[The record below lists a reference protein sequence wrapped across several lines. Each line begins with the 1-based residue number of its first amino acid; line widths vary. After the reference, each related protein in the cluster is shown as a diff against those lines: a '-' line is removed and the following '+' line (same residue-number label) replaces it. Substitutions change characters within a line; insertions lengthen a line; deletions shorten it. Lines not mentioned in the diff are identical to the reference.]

1 MKLPLVHRSI
11 AWKASAIVGLTL
23 LAPALGGS
31 TEIWAQSSLA
41 LATGGLLILSPPRRS
56 LGLFPNVCFC
66 ALFLIALS
74 GFLPAR
80 WFGEDEMRSAFT
92 SFGISLPGTRS
103 PQPWITLESTWLLL
117 LGLAWTYFL
126 FAYEWP
132 DRYRKRIWLFYAGG
146 ILFLASVLIVAF
158 VSKQRIPFWP
168 EVPAFGFFPNRNQ
181 TSNVLGLGGVMI
193 YALGLQSL
201 QENRRYWWCWPVSLS
216 IVCWAL
222 ILNYSRAGI
231 ILFFFGALAVHIYW
245 WSTTKEHRRPLIAFG
260 GLAFLI
266 ALFIIDGGATLVRFG
281 KETSAFFAPAQNLRL
296 TIYRDAFALLNKAPL
311 LGLGL
316 GNFPPI
322 FSVHRQYSV
331 ADNDVIHPESDW
343 LWVALELGW
352 LAHLLLLILFVWW
365 IKQCRPFTPGTFRL
379 MRASA
384 MICGCAFAVHGIF
397 DVSGHRI
404 GSLWPALF
412 LASIAIYP
420 ACRFRS
426 SPTIALTFRVV
437 GSFFICVGL
446 FWLIS
451 IFSARIFPT
460 TAALNRLQIRIEE
473 AARTDDYGA
482 VLTLTS
488 EALRIAPLDWS
499 LYHKRGAAE
508 AALFNS
514 LTATER
520 DFAAARYL
528 LPYWP
533 DLLFNEGAAWF
544 AVGATDRAFDVWEEA
559 LQRLPQKAPGI
570 YNRIFNLIKSDPA
583 AVDRWR
589 QLAHTNKEFL
599 FIFLQNA
606 RPLEFEIEL
615 DRLLAGDQQLQSLTP
630 NELSMLFSIWSE
642 KGDKLRLAQ
651 VLRENPDWQKI
662 GWKQL
667 ARVYADYQDYRQA
680 YETVLKFDPPPV
692 LPERNSDESLE
703 KLAARFQV
711 NQSDLNNGLA
721 LYQAQSKEGR
731 NDAALVTLQKL
742 SAVEG
747 SPKYLFYLEAQLWAE
762 SGQWKN
768 AWETVAKF
776 EFGNR

>member
-1 MKLPLVHRSI
+1 LKLPLVHRSS
-11 AWKASAIVGLTL
+11 AWRAYVVVGMTL

-31 TEIWAQSSLA
+31 TGLWAESLLA
-41 LATGGLLILSPPRRS
+41 LLVGALLIVSPPRRS
-56 LGLFPNVCFC
+56 LGLLPNICFC

-80 WFGEDEMRSAFT
+80 WFGEDEIRSAFT

-103 PQPWITLESTWLLL
+103 PQPWITLESASLLL

-126 FAYEWP
+126 FACEWP

-146 ILFLASVLIVAF
+146 ILLLASVLIVAF

-168 EVPAFGFFPNRNQ
+168 EVREFGFFPNRNQ
-181 TSNVLGLGGVMI
+181 TGNVLGLGGVMI

-231 ILFFFGALAVHIYW
+231 ILFFFAAVAVHIYW
-245 WSTTKEHRRPLIAFG
+245 WSTTKERSQPLIAFG

-281 KETSAFFAPAQNLRL
+281 KETAGFFSSGRL

-352 LAHLLLLILFVWW
+352 VAPVLLLILFAWW
-365 IKQCRPFTPGTFRL
+365 INRCRPFAPGSFRL

-426 SPTIALTFRVV
+426 SPAIPWIFRIVGVFLTCAGVW
-437 GSFFICVGL
+437 
-446 FWLIS
+446 WLMS
-451 IFSARIFPT
+451 IFSTKTFAT

-473 AARTDDYGA
+473 AARTDDYSA

-499 LYHKRGAAE
+499 LYYKRGAAE

-533 DLLFNEGAAWF
+533 ELLFNEGAAWF

-559 LQRLPQKAPGI
+559 LQHLPQKAPDL
-570 YNRIFNLIKSDPA
+570 YRRMFNLIKSD
-583 AVDRWR
+583 AVAIDRWR
-589 QLAHTNKEFL
+589 ELAHADKQLL
-599 FIFLQNA
+599 FIFLESAQ
-606 RPLEFEIEL
+606 PVEFEIEL

-630 NELSMLFSIWSE
+630 NELSMLFSIWYE

-667 ARVYADYQDYRQA
+667 ARVCADYQDYRPA

-692 LPERNSDESLE
+692 LPATNSDEPVE

-711 NQSDLNNGLA
+711 NQTDVGNGLA
-721 LYQAQSKEGR
+721 LYRAQIKQGR

>member
-1 MKLPLVHRSI
+1 
-11 AWKASAIVGLTL
+11 
-23 LAPALGGS
+23 
-31 TEIWAQSSLA
+31 
-41 LATGGLLILSPPRRS
+41 
-56 LGLFPNVCFC
+56 
-66 ALFLIALS
+66 
-74 GFLPAR
+74 
-80 WFGEDEMRSAFT
+80 MRSAFT